1 MTKCIGTSLLL
12 LAAAQLAMACA
23 APLPEIDP
31 AGGASALVLLGGA
44 LLVLRARRK

>member
-1 MTKCIGTSLLL
+1 MTKWFGMSLLF

-31 AGGASALVLLGGA
+31 AAGVSALALLGGA